1 MQAFA
6 LWSIVRCQGMGVI
19 SMFMGFQ
26 DYLGALKPKL
36 DEAFKRQLSISL
48 GSITMRDAASFMGT
62 LEAGKKIR
70 GCLSCM
76 ISEALGG
83 TLESVIPRAVAVEL
97 IQAATLIHDDFVDQ
111 DRVRG
116 NRPAA
121 WTLEGARRAV
131 LMGDV
136 IFATAIKMMNDLSR
150 EDGVAVSRAIAQV
163 STGALHEPMD
173 PLTLTRE
180 IKSPRWSDRLYEKI
194 IHLKTGTLFG
204 TACHLGAIAAGA
216 DGILGE
222 ITYRYGLRI
231 GEAYQIADDLKEV
244 KQHLLR
250 QSIDPE
256 QMVALAP
263 TFLYFVREM
272 RPHVLIVLQGE
283 GLGFGEFLAEF
294 LNRAVKLMEQE
305 IERRLQSAVSEIEV
319 DFPKNEYGEL
329 ARRTPWDLIRMF
341 NES

>member
-1 MQAFA
+1 
-6 LWSIVRCQGMGVI
+6 
-19 SMFMGFQ
+19 MFTSFQ
-26 DYLGALKPKL
+26 DYLAALKPKL
-36 DEAFKRQLSISL
+36 DEAFKRQLSILL
-48 GSITMRDAASFMGT
+48 GSITLRDAASFMGT

-76 ISEALGG
+76 VSEALGG
-83 TLESVIPRAVAVEL
+83 TLESAIPRAIAVEL

-111 DRVRG
+111 DTVRG

-131 LMGDV
+131 LIGDV
-136 IFATAIKMMNDLSR
+136 IFATAIKMMNDLGR

-163 STGALHEPMD
+163 SAGALHEPMD
-173 PLTLTRE
+173 PLTLAQE
-180 IKSPRWSDRLYEKI
+180 IKSHRWSDQLYEKI
-194 IHLKTGTLFG
+194 IHLKTGILFG

-216 DGILGE
+216 DEKLGE

-244 KQHLLR
+244 KRHLLR
-250 QSIDPE
+250 KSIHPE

-263 TFLYFVREM
+263 TFLHFVREM
-272 RPHVLIVLQGE
+272 RPHILIGLQGK
-283 GLGFGEFLAEF
+283 GLEFSESIAEF

-305 IERRLQSAVSEIEV
+305 IERRLQSAESEIEV
-319 DFPKNEYGEL
+319 DFPKNEYREL